1 MADVEGTTDDVDST
15 GSLDSTGSPGDSEE
29 AVVKMYE
36 EMFADRYSSTDDS
49 YQDLL
54 QSSKAPPPCV
64 KNWFP
69 KQNRNFDRNRGRG
82 GRGYHQRGNY
92 GNRNYGNQSHG
103 GYENDRRHQ
112 GHRDQGRYDHHQ
124 GQGHWGHG
132 NQRHERRYQ
141 PY

>member
-1 MADVEGTTDDVDST
+1 MTEEGATDDVVT
-15 GSLDSTGSPGDSEE
+15 TGSPEDEE
-29 AVVKMYE
+29 VVKMYE
-36 EMFADRYSSTDDS
+36 EMFADRYSPSDDS

-54 QSSKAPPPCV
+54 QSTKPPPPCV

-82 GRGYHQRGNY
+82 GRGYQQRGNY

-103 GYENDRRHQ
+103 GYDNDRRYQ
-112 GHRDQGRYDHHQ
+112 GHRDQ

-132 NQRHERRYQ
+132 HQRHDRRYQ